1 MSENKRTIVRNF
13 FNALRN
19 NTNTDAVDNFME
31 LTI

>member
-1 MSENKRTIVRNF
+1 MSENKRTLVRNF

-19 NTNTDAVDNFME
+19 NTNTDAVDNLME